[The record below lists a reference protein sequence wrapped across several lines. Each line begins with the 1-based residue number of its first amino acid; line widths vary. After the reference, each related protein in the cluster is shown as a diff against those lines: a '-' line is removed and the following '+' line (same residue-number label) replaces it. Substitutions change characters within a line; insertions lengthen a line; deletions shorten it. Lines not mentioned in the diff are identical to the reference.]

1 LLDAAN
7 ISYVP
12 RVETPSIPGLGQ
24 KVHQDIF
31 APERHTAFSPATKI
45 TNAHSTP
52 HQNQSAQSP
61 LSAASAPEA
70 TQNTAQA
77 AALAAPSPE
86 KSTPAEV
93 LPAAPAEVCAVAP
106 EAAETVEA
114 GTTSEATSCP
124 VQTQDTRESVPQPT
138 DAADDEIDHAP
149 EPPRHPL
156 AQELASLENIRY
168 VGILFSTFVAVES
181 ISSETLLLID
191 FHAAHE
197 RVLYEELLKASR
209 RQTQVVSQQLLL
221 PPAIELSRTAV
232 AFISKNEKLF
242 AQLGFDVSLLSS
254 NTILLNAVPANLAA
268 DVDWESVLSD
278 LVSSTLEGEKHTRN
292 SLEAIARA
300 ACHSA
305 VKANDPLIEIT
316 AKALLKSLAQCER
329 PDVCPHGRPTV
340 LKISKSELARRFGRM

>member
-1 LLDAAN
+1 
-7 ISYVP
+7 
-12 RVETPSIPGLGQ
+12 
-24 KVHQDIF
+24 
-31 APERHTAFSPATKI
+31 
-45 TNAHSTP
+45 
-52 HQNQSAQSP
+52 
-61 LSAASAPEA
+61 
-70 TQNTAQA
+70 
-77 AALAAPSPE
+77 
-86 KSTPAEV
+86 
-93 LPAAPAEVCAVAP
+93 
-106 EAAETVEA
+106 
-114 GTTSEATSCP
+114 
-124 VQTQDTRESVPQPT
+124 
-138 DAADDEIDHAP
+138 
-149 EPPRHPL
+149 
-156 AQELASLENIRY
+156 
-168 VGILFSTFVAVES
+168 
-181 ISSETLLLID
+181 
-191 FHAAHE
+191 
-197 RVLYEELLKASR
+197 
-209 RQTQVVSQQLLL
+209 VVSQQLLL

-305 VKANDPLIEIT
+305 VKANDPLNEIT